1 MKNNIKKIL
10 IVLLLFICIFC
21 ISCKKDEEI
30 HDYDLDIITTYNG
43 ETIPSYYIHTEL
55 QDKYLTG
62 DYKLASVYGKGDKE
76 LSKPNAITID
86 FSGKVRASTNY
97 EFYLDL
103 NDDMENKIVFSLTEP
118 KIELKNLKI
127 KTVYYY
133 QIKTETEL
141 SNIYAFLVN
150 DDSVRNL
157 DIDGVT
163 NVRDLGGY
171 KVNGKRINQ
180 GLLYRSSKFNEDEST
195 NLLITNDGINELV
208 NVLNIKTEIDLRKT
222 EDNEYGGIT
231 SSPLGSSVKYL
242 HIPMKSGG
250 NCILLNT
257 DTIPT
262 LFKELAKEENYPII
276 FHCSI
281 GTDRTGMVAF
291 LVLTLLGVE
300 SDSVYYDYLLSNF
313 APIGRVRLYSTIDD
327 YYKTI
332 GDSSGDT
339 PKDKAYNYLLSIGVE
354 KNDLDSF
361 IRIMTK

>member
-1 MKNNIKKIL
+1 MKIKKLL
-10 IVLLLFICIFC
+10 IIILLFISIFV
-21 ISCKKDEEI
+21 ISCKKDEI

-43 ETIPSYYIHTEL
+43 EAIPSFYIHTAL

-62 DYKLASVYGKGDKE
+62 DYKLATVYGKGDQE
-76 LSKPNAITID
+76 LSKPNPIVID
-86 FSGKVRASTNY
+86 FSGVVRASSNY

-103 NDDMENKIVFSLTEP
+103 NDDMENKVVYNLTEP
-118 KIELKNLKI
+118 RIELKNLRI

-133 QIKTETEL
+133 QIKTESEL

-150 DDSVRNL
+150 DDIIRNI
-157 DIDGVT
+157 DVDGVT

-195 NLLITNDGINELV
+195 TPVITDDGIDTFINELK
-208 NVLNIKTEIDLRKT
+208 IKTEIDLRKT
-222 EDNEYGGIT
+222 EDNEFGGIT
-231 SSPLGSSVKYL
+231 SSPLGAMVKYI

-257 DTIPT
+257 TTLPT
-262 LFKELAKEENYPII
+262 LFSELAKEENYPIV

-291 LVLTLLGVE
+291 LVLNLLGVNK
-300 SDSVYYDYLLSNF
+300 DDIYYDYLLSNF

-332 GDSSGDT
+332 EDAGGET
-339 PKDKAYNYLLSIGVE
+339 PKEQAYNYLLSIGVE
-354 KNDLDSF
+354 KSDLDSF